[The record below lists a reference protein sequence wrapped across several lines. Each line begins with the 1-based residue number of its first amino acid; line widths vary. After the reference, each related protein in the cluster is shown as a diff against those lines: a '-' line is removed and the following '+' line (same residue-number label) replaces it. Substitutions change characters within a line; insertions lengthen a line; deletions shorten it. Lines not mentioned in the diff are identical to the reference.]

1 MLSHI
6 FFFSRTRRLCTIWF
20 VRGSTPVLQ
29 SYFIYSPV
37 HFLVLQAH
45 AYQIS
50 GTKLGVLKSANES
63 LTRVVV
69 YVSLMA
75 LYILGGRKVNAVSHI
90 IACIYLLLFFYIN
103 FSLVKAVHLLPL
115 LTYKLVV
122 QNVKTS

>member
-6 FFFSRTRRLCTIWF
+6 FFLKHAGYAPIWF

-45 AYQIS
+45 AYQMS

-90 IACIYLLLFFYIN
+90 IACIYVLLFF
-103 FSLVKAVHLLPL
+103 LH
-115 LTYKLVV
+115 
-122 QNVKTS
+122 